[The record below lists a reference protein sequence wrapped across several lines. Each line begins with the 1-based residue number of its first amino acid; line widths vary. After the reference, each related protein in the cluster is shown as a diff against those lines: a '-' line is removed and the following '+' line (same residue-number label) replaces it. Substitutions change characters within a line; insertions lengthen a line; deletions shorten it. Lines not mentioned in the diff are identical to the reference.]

1 MSHLKGNWFLQTSI
15 NLLYVAMKTQFLPHT
30 EQSVCTLSPML
41 IMYLF
46 ICCPPSSKDLRNT
59 RYADS

>member
-1 MSHLKGNWFLQTSI
+1 MGNWSFQTSI

-30 EQSVCTLSPML
+30 EQSVCTLSPTL

-46 ICCPPSSKDLRNT
+46 IRCQPSSKDLYDT
-59 RYADS
+59 HYVDF